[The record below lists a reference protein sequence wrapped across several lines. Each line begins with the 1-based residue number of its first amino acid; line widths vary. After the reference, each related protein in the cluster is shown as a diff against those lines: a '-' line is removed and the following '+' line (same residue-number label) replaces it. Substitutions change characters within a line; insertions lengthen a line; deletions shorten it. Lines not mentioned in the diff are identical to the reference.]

1 MRYASRLSA
10 AGMAYRILLSI
21 KTTQKSSN
29 FFLSKTSICIIYDE

>member
-29 FFLSKTSICIIYDE
+29 PQIRNL

>member
-21 KTTQKSSN
+21 NYSE
-29 FFLSKTSICIIYDE
+29 IIYLFFI

>member
-21 KTTQKSSN
+21 NYSEIISN
-29 FFLSKTSICIIYDE
+29 YYFFI

>member
-21 KTTQKSSN
+21 NYSEIIKL
-29 FFLSKTSICIIYDE
+29 FFI